1 MRETSKPT
9 IIDEDGVPVVDATTA
24 GTSGGLGGTPGG
36 MGGAAGG
43 MGGAAGGM
51 RGAPMPG
58 LPPFPE
64 ELLGRNGKPSLI
76 KIIGWK
82 GVAVLVL
89 LVAGMIALA
98 IASLAVA
105 VIVVPILLLIG
116 AVGWVVAKV
125 RGPKR
130 PAASSST
137 VLVIRR

>member
-24 GTSGGLGGTPGG
+24 GTRAGRSGGLGGTP
-36 MGGAAGG
+36 GG

-82 GVAVLVL
+82 GIAVLVL

-116 AVGWVVAKV
+116 AIGWVVAKV

-137 VLVIRR
+137 VLVVRR